1 MTQSS
6 DPRQI
11 IEVDRSRTAD
21 RRSAASASAIE
32 TVQRDPSRRYIAVAG
47 TIGAGKSSLVEFLC
61 QRYDIKPF
69 FEPNE
74 ENPYL
79 ADFYDDMEKWSFAS
93 QIYFLTAKF
102 RLHLELDALKQN
114 VIQDRTIWEDA
125 EIFAENLYQKELM
138 SERDYQ
144 TYRRLYESVRTQ
156 IQPPDLMIYL
166 RCPIKAVR
174 KRIAM
179 RGREMEQNIPRAYLK
194 RLHRLYEDWIESY
207 ALSPL
212 VIIPSHKLDYVT
224 NLVDC
229 HDILTAIEKYL

>member
-1 MTQSS
+1 MTQST

-11 IEVDRSRTAD
+11 IEVDRSRP
-21 RRSAASASAIE
+21 AAREQSLAALE
-32 TVQRDPSRRYIAVAG
+32 APVRDPSRRYIAVAG
-47 TIGAGKSSLVEFLC
+47 TIGAGKSSIVEFLC

-79 ADFYDDMEKWSFAS
+79 ADFYDDMKQWSFAS

-102 RLHLELDALKQN
+102 RLHQRLDATHQN

-125 EIFAENLYQKELM
+125 EIFAENLYQNELM
-138 SERDYQ
+138 DERDYK
-144 TYRRLYESVRTQ
+144 TYRHLYESVRTQ

-166 RCPIKAVR
+166 RCPIKAVQ
-174 KRIAM
+174 KRIAA
-179 RGREMEQNIPRAYLK
+179 RGRDMEKNIPLSYL
-194 RLHRLYEDWIESY
+194 RQLHQLYEDWIDSY

-224 NLVDC
+224 DLVDC
-229 HDILTAIEKYL
+229 LDIMTTIEKYL

>member
-6 DPRQI
+6 DSRQI
-11 IEVDRSRTAD
+11 IEVDRTRE
-21 RRSAASASAIE
+21 AAREASLK
-32 TVQRDPSRRYIAVAG
+32 TLSKTPRRDPARRYIAVAG
-47 TIGAGKSSLVEFLC
+47 NIGAGKSSLVEFLC

-102 RLHLELDALKQN
+102 RLHLELDATHQN

-125 EIFAENLYQKELM
+125 EIFAENLYLKGLM
-138 SERDYQ
+138 DERDYE
-144 TYRRLYESVRTQ
+144 TYRKLYESVRTQ

-174 KRIAM
+174 KRIRM
-179 RGREMEQNIPRAYLK
+179 RGRDMEKNIPIAYIR
-194 RLHRLYEDWIESY
+194 RLHKLYEDWIASY

-212 VIIPSHKLDYVT
+212 VIIPSNNLDYVT
-224 NLVDC
+224 DLVDC

>member
-1 MTQSS
+1 MTQTMN
-6 DPRQI
+6 PRQI
-11 IEVDRSRTAD
+11 IEVDRSRPAP
-21 RRSAASASAIE
+21 REQSVSALEIPR
-32 TVQRDPSRRYIAVAG
+32 RDPSRRYIAVAG

-74 ENPYL
+74 QNPYL
-79 ADFYDDMEKWSFAS
+79 ADFYDDMKQWSFAS

-102 RLHLELDALKQN
+102 RLHLELDATDNN

-125 EIFAENLYQKELM
+125 EIFAENLYQTDM
-138 SERDYQ
+138 MDERDYQ
-144 TYRRLYESVRTQ
+144 TYRLLYDSVRTQ

-174 KRIAM
+174 KRIAS
-179 RGREMEQNIPRAYLK
+179 RGRDMEKNIPVEYLQ
-194 RLHRLYEDWIESY
+194 RLHKLYEDWIESY

-212 VIIPSHKLDYVT
+212 AIIPSHKLDYAT
-224 NLVDC
+224 DLVDC
-229 HDILTAIEKYL
+229 HDILTTIEKYL